1 MGSSPFIPSGPMP
14 PRDTPS
20 AEMALRRAVIATA
33 LAMSREGLSPGRSG
47 NVSARWRTGML
58 ITPTGMAYD
67 ALIENDIVFVEND
80 GSTPGATRA
89 PSSEWF
95 FHQAIY
101 RAKPEANAIVHCH
114 SPSATSLACA
124 RKPIPAFHYM
134 VAIAGG
140 KDIPLA
146 PYATFGT
153 PELAR
158 AVVETLGRSK
168 ACLMANHGQIATGP
182 TLETALDL
190 AREVEI
196 LSRQYLDVLMLG
208 EVHVLDDAEM
218 ERVLIKFATYGQ
230 QPAQPAASSPFRQRT
245 PRKAP
250 EH

>member
-1 MGSSPFIPSGPMP
+1 M
-14 PRDTPS
+14 
-20 AEMALRRAVIATA
+20 RRGVIATA
-33 LAMSREGLSPGRSG
+33 LSMSREGLSPGRSG
-47 NVSARWRTGML
+47 NVSARWRSGML

-67 ALIENDIVFVEND
+67 TLSEDDIVFVDDD

-101 RAKPEANAIVHCH
+101 RAKAEANAIVHCH
-114 SPSATSLACA
+114 SPCATSLACA

-158 AVVETLGRSK
+158 VVVETLGRSK
-168 ACLMANHGQIATGP
+168 ACLMANHGQIATGA
-182 TLETALDL
+182 TLEAALDL
-190 AREVEI
+190 AREVET
-196 LSRQYLDVLMLG
+196 LSRQYLDVLTLG

-218 ERVLIKFATYGQ
+218 ERVLAKFATYGQ
-230 QPAQPAASSPFRQRT
+230 QPPPQTATRAPRTRT
-245 PRKAP
+245 PRKP
-250 EH
+250 PKH

>member
-1 MGSSPFIPSGPMP
+1 MP
-14 PRDTPS
+14 PREAAA
-20 AEMALRRAVIATA
+20 AEKALRRAVIATA

-58 ITPTGMAYD
+58 ITPTGMAYETL
-67 ALIENDIVFVEND
+67 AEEDIVYVEDD
-80 GSTPGATRA
+80 GSTPGATRV

-101 RAKPEANAIVHCH
+101 RTKPEANAVVHCH

-182 TLETALDL
+182 TLEAALDL
-190 AREVEI
+190 AREVEM

-230 QPAQPAASSPFRQRT
+230 QPAQPHVSRRSRRRATGKTSR
-245 PRKAP
+245 
-250 EH
+250 H